1 MNAAYDHPTRESSNG
16 AQTGANGAQA
26 RTPQPGDWAH
36 VQLIGE
42 LSRQLTG
49 SLNVRRTVFRALD
62 FAVPHFGDWAMLAF
76 FDSDSVSVY
85 SHDRH
90 ARVAGPVLLGRL
102 DPRLALGRF
111 RRRGVSQRYVA
122 PHDDLCA
129 VLGDLVPSTP
139 LREEAAAH
147 QPSAALA
154 VPLNIG
160 GATNGVFVAVRGPD
174 TDGGDYSTHDVLAA
188 EEFARRVAA
197 TLESA
202 RLYEERREM
211 ADALEQVLRPPEL
224 PEYPGVYMAARYRP
238 GQQRLR
244 IGGDFYDVH
253 GDADDFTVVIGDVCG
268 KGIDAAVYT
277 SLARQTVRAAAYFD
291 RSPAT
296 VLQALNEVLRPQM
309 SQRFVTAACVR
320 FRRRADDGSMT
331 ATMAVAGHPPPLVLR
346 ADGTVEEPGVTGTVA
361 GIISGLSYVETDV
374 RLGVKDTV
382 LFYTDGVDEARGEEG
397 FFGHDRLRVMLPEY
411 AGASPATVCEAVEQ
425 RVLEHLDSAAHDDI
439 ALIAV
444 QNGT

>member
-1 MNAAYDHPTRESSNG
+1 MNAAFDRAPREPSESDLAG
-16 AQTGANGAQA
+16 
-26 RTPQPGDWAH
+26 TPQPGDWAH
-36 VQLIGE
+36 VQVIGE
-42 LSRQLTG
+42 LSRQLAG
-49 SLNVRRTVFRALD
+49 SLNVRRTVYRALD

-85 SHDRH
+85 SRSRDT
-90 ARVAGPVLLGRL
+90 RVSGPVLLGRL
-102 DPRLALGRF
+102 DPRQALGRF
-111 RRRGVSQRYVA
+111 RRRGVTGRYAA
-122 PHDDLCA
+122 PGDDVDAALA
-129 VLGDLVPSTP
+129 DLVPSTP
-139 LREEAAAH
+139 LRDEAASH
-147 QPSAALA
+147 RPSTVLA

-160 GATNGVFVAVRGPD
+160 GATNGVFVVVRGPAGGV
-174 TDGGDYSTHDVLAA
+174 DGGDYTTGDALAA
-188 EEFARRVAA
+188 EEFGRRVAA

-202 RLYEERREM
+202 RLYEERGEM
-211 ADALEQVLRPPEL
+211 ANALEQVLRPPEL
-224 PEYPGVYMAARYRP
+224 PEYPGVYIAARYRP

-277 SLARQTVRAAAYFD
+277 SLARQTIRTAAYFD
-291 RSPAT
+291 RSPAK
-296 VLQALNEVLRPQM
+296 VLGALNEVLRPQM

-320 FRRRADDGSMT
+320 FRRNSGDEAIT
-331 ATMAVAGHPPPLVLR
+331 ATIAVAGHPPPLVVR
-346 ADGTVEEPGVTGTVA
+346 ADGAVDEPGVTGTVA
-361 GIISGLSYVETDV
+361 GIISGLSFVETDV

-382 LFYTDGVDEARGEEG
+382 LLYTDGVDEARGVEG
-397 FFGHDRLRVMLPEY
+397 FFGHERLRVMLPEY

-444 QNGT
+444 QNGA